1 LTANI
6 FTYGSLM
13 FERVWQ
19 RVVRG
24 RYGHHRA
31 VLKGWRRLSI
41 RGREYPGA
49 IPGAGWIEGVLWLRV
64 SASDVGRLDR
74 FEGVE
79 YSRTACTVE
88 GTGPSGAIKAY
99 IYRFRDAHCH
109 RLMERPWDAAAFER
123 IGVWRFLR
131 QYPGFSTETLIPPA
145 GRRPESTDR
154 FRLRTHKLRYL
165 GDSITRRGARNRE
178 LQRRGALI

>member
-31 VLKGWRRLSI
+31 IVKGWRRLCI
-41 RGREYPGA
+41 RGRDYPGA
-49 IPGAGWIEGVLWLRV
+49 IPGPGRIEGVLWLRV

-74 FEGVE
+74 FEGAE

-88 GTGPSGAIKAY
+88 GPGPSGASVAY
-99 IYRFRDAHCH
+99 IYRFRDALSH
-109 RLMERPWDAAAFER
+109 RLLERPWDAPAFER
-123 IGVWRFLR
+123 IGLWRFLR
-131 QYPGFSTETLIPPA
+131 QYPGFSTEALIPPA
-145 GRRPESTDR
+145 GRRPESTGR
-154 FRLRTHKLRYL
+154 FRLRTQKFRHL
-165 GDSITRRGARNRE
+165 GDAITQRGARNRE
-178 LQRRGALI
+178 W